1 MGDNGVVSHLAPTS
15 QQTARTWIPYVA
27 AAAGFF
33 LTLMVGAAIAGD
45 WALRTVEMRGLV
57 DRIWASE
64 QVMMDLQDQA
74 ADVFDEYGGPAAL
87 ATNPK
92 MREQLTGIAR
102 AQRQQLELAG
112 NDVADLPIL
121 PWHRNISDARAAYLA
136 HNFAWQD
143 YLERAAEDARE
154 FTADQPEVNDTFM
167 NAEEPLNRAVP
178 LPDLTGLGQEIAL
191 IYFVPDETA
200 SGGEV
205 VSTFLRASALGHQ
218 ILGPMS

>member
-1 MGDNGVVSHLAPTS
+1 MGDNGEVSHLTPTPP
-15 QQTARTWIPYVA
+15 RTSRPWIPYVA
-27 AAAGFF
+27 GAVAFF
-33 LTLMVGAAIAGD
+33 LTLMLGAAIAAD
-45 WALRTVEMRGLV
+45 WGLRTAEMRGLV

-74 ADVFDEYGGPAAL
+74 AEVFDEYGGPAAL

-92 MREQLTGIAR
+92 MREQLTGLAR
-102 AQRQQLELAG
+102 AQRQELELAG
-112 NDVADLPIL
+112 NDIADLPIL

-143 YLERAAEDARE
+143 YLERASEDARE
-154 FTADQPEVNDTFM
+154 FVADQPEVNDTFM
-167 NAEEPLNRAVP
+167 DAEVPLNRAIP
-178 LPDLTGLGQEIAL
+178 LPDLTGLGEEIEL
-191 IYFVPDETA
+191 IYFVPEETA

-205 VSTFLRASALGHQ
+205 VSASLRASALGHQ

>member
-1 MGDNGVVSHLAPTS
+1 
-15 QQTARTWIPYVA
+15 
-27 AAAGFF
+27 
-33 LTLMVGAAIAGD
+33 VGAAVAGD
-45 WALRTVEMRGLV
+45 WGLRTVEMRGLV

-74 ADVFDEYGGPAAL
+74 AEVFDANGGPAAL

-102 AQRQQLELAG
+102 AQRQQLELAA
-112 NDVADLPIL
+112 NDLADQPIL
-121 PWHRNISDARAAYLA
+121 PWHRNIADARAAYLA

-143 YLERAAEDARE
+143 YLERASEDARE
-154 FTADQPEVNDTFM
+154 FVADQPEVNDTFM
-167 NAEEPLNRAVP
+167 NAEEPLYRAVP
-178 LPDLTGLGQEIAL
+178 IPDITGLGEEIEL

-205 VSTFLRASALGHQ
+205 VSASFRASALGHQ

>member
-1 MGDNGVVSHLAPTS
+1 
-15 QQTARTWIPYVA
+15 VA
-27 AAAGFF
+27 GAVAFF
-33 LTLMVGAAIAGD
+33 LTLMVGAAVVGD
-45 WALRTVEMRGLV
+45 WGLRTVEMRGLV

-74 ADVFDEYGGPAAL
+74 AEVFDANGGPAAL

-102 AQRQQLELAG
+102 AQRQELELAG
-112 NDVADLPIL
+112 NDLADMPIL

-143 YLERAAEDARE
+143 YLERASEDARE
-154 FTADQPEVNDTFM
+154 FVEDQPEVNDTFL
-167 NAEEPLNRAVP
+167 NAEEPLYSAVP
-178 LPDLTGLGQEIAL
+178 IPDLIGLAEEIEL

-205 VSTFLRASALGHQ
+205 VSASLRASALGHQ

>member
-1 MGDNGVVSHLAPTS
+1 MAGA
-15 QQTARTWIPYVA
+15 VA
-27 AAAGFF
+27 FF
-33 LTLMVGAAIAGD
+33 LTLMVGAAMVGD
-45 WALRTVEMRGLV
+45 WGLRTVEMRGLV

-74 ADVFDEYGGPAAL
+74 TEVFDANGGPAAL

-112 NDVADLPIL
+112 NDLADLPIL
-121 PWHRNISDARAAYLA
+121 PWHRNIADARAAYLA

-143 YLERAAEDARE
+143 YLERASEDARE
-154 FTADQPEVNDTFM
+154 FVADQPEVNDTFM
-167 NAEEPLNRAVP
+167 NAEAPLYRAVP
-178 LPDLTGLGQEIAL
+178 IPDITGLGEEIEL

-205 VSTFLRASALGHQ
+205 VSASLRASALGHQ